1 MIFNVTG
8 GGGTALNFK
17 VIGGTSAPPNPTNN
31 TIWVNTD
38 ATITSYVF
46 SPTTPTSPTAG
57 MVWIVTLD
65 SGSVSLNT
73 LKKNNITVYPSTCYQ
88 YISSAWTVKTA
99 KIYQGS
105 WKPLDFLVDLNTG
118 NWTILPAATYG
129 HAFTYADGVL
139 TFAASKGATNSW
151 VSAGRYCNEKVNLSN
166 YNTMTID
173 LVVTHSGAGNIKFG
187 VTNNVNIGDLGAGQ
201 ASVTLSGNFT
211 GTKTIDVS
219 ALSGEH
225 YVAMNI
231 YLGDNF
237 SCTAKIN
244 SIKFE

>member
-1 MIFNVTG
+1 
-8 GGGTALNFK
+8 
-17 VIGGTSAPPNPTNN
+17 
-31 TIWVNTD
+31 
-38 ATITSYVF
+38 
-46 SPTTPTSPTAG
+46 
-57 MVWIVTLD
+57 MVWIATYD
-65 SGSVSLNT
+65 SGSVSFNA
-73 LKKNNITVYPSTCYQ
+73 LKKNNITIYPSTCKQ
-88 YISSAWTVKTA
+88 YVSNAWSVKTA
-99 KIYQGS
+99 QIYQSGS
-105 WKPLDFLVDLNTG
+105 WKTLDFTLDLATG
-118 NWTILPAATYG
+118 NWTVLSAATWG
-129 HAFTYADGVL
+129 HTFEYANGVL

-151 VSAGRYCNEKVNLSN
+151 VSAGRYYNQKVNLSN
-166 YNTMTID
+166 YKTMTID
-173 LVVTHSGAGNIKFG
+173 LVVTHSGGGNIKFG

-201 ASVTLSGNFT
+201 ANVSIGSSFT